1 MHISILDG
9 NHAEPGGT
17 IIYRYVFAHR
27 DVLEPIWG
35 RMRRTVGKQGGRP
48 SVSRYRA
55 VEAIIWVF
63 LTRGRWMDLPPGF
76 VNGKTAHRTYKYW
89 SARGLWNDLLF
100 ALASRTP
107 TGQALGL
114 SRCFAD
120 GQLVRALAFEEVVEL
135 VQEPGD
141 GDPNRTWMLLLFLSP
156 LGSNRLRIRGPRK
169 QPVAVDGTSTAG
181 GPAQEGA
188 TPG

>member
-1 MHISILDG
+1 MDISILGG
-9 NHAEPGGT
+9 NHAEPGET

-35 RMRRTVGKQGGRP
+35 RMRRGVGRQGGRP

-89 SARGLWNDLLF
+89 VAGGLWNDLLY
-100 ALASRTP
+100 ALATRTP

-120 GQLVRALAFEEVVEL
+120 GQLVRSLAFEEVVQL
-135 VQEPGD
+135 VQGPGD

-156 LGSNRLRIRGPRK
+156 LGSNRVRRRGPRK
-169 QPVAVDGTSTAG
+169 RPVTA
-181 GPAQEGA
+181 PAGA
-188 TPG
+188 IPG